1 LLFFTGVAALVALAR
16 TSIVPEIRALGLE
29 RGAGVLLYAGAERRE
44 KVAAIR
50 C

>member
-1 LLFFTGVAALVALAR
+1 MGLEHINRENVDSALRENDGSAALG
-16 TSIVPEIRALGLE
+16 PE

-44 KVAAIR
+44 KVAEIR

>member
-1 LLFFTGVAALVALAR
+1 MPFAKNVGSAALGPGAKRKPAKRSCAV
-16 TSIVPEIRALGLE
+16 E

-44 KVAAIR
+44 KIAEIR